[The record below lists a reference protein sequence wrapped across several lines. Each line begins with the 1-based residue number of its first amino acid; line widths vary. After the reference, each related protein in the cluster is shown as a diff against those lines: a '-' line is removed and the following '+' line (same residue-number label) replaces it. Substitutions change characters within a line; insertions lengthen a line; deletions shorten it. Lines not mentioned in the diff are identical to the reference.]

1 MSVVAFLASAVSPAV
16 AAAAAQSA
24 LGELTDGLRR
34 KVEKKQKEAEA
45 EGEDK
50 GDGAKD
56 KNTDAGMDVDVRE
69 EPAEAGEGEA
79 EQGGREIADKAA
91 REAVPKNAVEKAASI
106 ALGAAAAK
114 AHILAT
120 FEEQECQKLV
130 GQVIE
135 AQMRKMEIKMAQ
147 FEQLESLLEQERRSL
162 EVARKQLY
170 SDRLNVAK
178 QIQMVQELVKKAQS
192 NPTSLGPRDLDQASS
207 VVHGLP
213 QQGGVVREARIDTAI
228 NSASPAGGSLQ
239 QL

>member
-1 MSVVAFLASAVSPAV
+1 
-16 AAAAAQSA
+16 
-24 LGELTDGLRR
+24 
-34 KVEKKQKEAEA
+34 
-45 EGEDK
+45 
-50 GDGAKD
+50 
-56 KNTDAGMDVDVRE
+56 MDVDVRE
-69 EPAEAGEGEA
+69 EPAEVGEGEA
-79 EQGGREIADKAA
+79 EQGGREATDKAA
-91 REAVPKNAVEKAASI
+91 KEAVPKNAVEKAASI

-192 NPTSLGPRDLDQASS
+192 NPTSLGRGTWTKPRRLSMPSS
-207 VVHGLP
+207 AGRRRSRGAHRHDHQQRLLRWRQRAAAVTVSSCILP
-213 QQGGVVREARIDTAI
+213 AAQEM
-228 NSASPAGGSLQ
+228 SH
-239 QL
+239 